1 MPAPPASNP
10 VITADASLPTRRKW
24 SMALINFWLDVA
36 LLIAFTFVG
45 WVTATLQAVFPEPT
59 SSAGWS
65 LWGLTFDQW
74 YEIQFF
80 AICFFAF
87 LVVIHVMLHWN
98 WVCNIIAAQ
107 VLRVKTRPDDGL
119 QTIYGVG
126 LLIVLLNLIVG
137 GVIVGILTVRHPA
150 I

>member
-1 MPAPPASNP
+1 MPAPPALNP
-10 VITADASLPTRRKW
+10 VITADASQPTRRKW

-36 LLIAFTFVG
+36 LLVVFTLVG

-59 SSAGWS
+59 SSDGWS
-65 LWGLTFDQW
+65 LWGLNFNQW
-74 YEIQFF
+74 YDVQFYS
-80 AICFFAF
+80 ICFFAF

-107 VLRVKTRPDDGL
+107 VLRVKNRPDDGL

-137 GVIVGILTVRHPA
+137 GVIVGILTVKHPA
-150 I
+150 T

>member
-1 MPAPPASNP
+1 MSVPPVSSSVAS
-10 VITADASLPTRRKW
+10 ADAPQPVRRKW

-36 LLIAFTFVG
+36 LLVSFTFVG
-45 WVTATLQAVFPEPT
+45 WITATLQAVFPEPT

-65 LWGLTFDQW
+65 LWGMNFNQW
-74 YEIQFF
+74 YDIQFY

-87 LVVIHVMLHWN
+87 LVLVHVMLHWN
-98 WVCNIIAAQ
+98 WVCNVIAAQ

-126 LLIVLLNLIVG
+126 LMIVLLNLIVG
-137 GVIVGILTVRHPA
+137 GVIAAILTVRHPA
-150 I
+150 F